1 MTYRFAMGAT
11 LAIALAASIAIA
23 DEKPLKSGLQVGE
36 SPTPFNP
43 LHVNGKLAG
52 KKNCLV

>member
-1 MTYRFAMGAT
+1 MTYRFAMGAA
-11 LAIALAASIAIA
+11 LAIAIAGSVA
-23 DEKPLKSGLQVGE
+23 FAEDKPLKSGLQVGE
-36 SPTPFNP
+36 RPTPFNP